1 MTIEQE
7 IRLLLL
13 TSSYVLNDEPTKEN
27 VLNQIEDEKWASFS
41 ERDLRTKDNRNEL
54 VWRNSFAFVRLRL
67 VRDGSYSNVKRN
79 CWAITEEGKQEMIQL
94 CKMCLGENEFSY
106 ISHLGKEKIKEIH
119 TSIVLKK

>member
-27 VLNQIEDEKWASFS
+27 VLNQIKDEKWASFS
-41 ERDLRTKDNRNEL
+41 EKDLRTKDNRNEL

-94 CKMCLGENEFSY
+94 CKM
-106 ISHLGKEKIKEIH
+106 
-119 TSIVLKK
+119 